1 VSGKLHVLLAAEEA
15 AGARALAL
23 IADAGHEPVLAV
35 TTEGTRVAAA
45 AAGANIPIAPPSALR
60 DPAFACDVRSARVDL
75 LLNVHSLVIVCAE
88 ILRAPRIGSFNLHP
102 GPLPAYAGLD
112 TPSWAILAGETDY
125 GTTVHWMDEHVDTGP
140 IAYAAAFPLDR
151 AETGL
156 SLSTRCAREG
166 LELVRRL
173 LRDAAEGTVPST
185 PQDLSRRRYFRRG
198 PPGDGSVDWS
208 APAEAIE
215 RFVRAC
221 YYQPL
226 PSPWAPAPRASF
238 GGVELRLL
246 RVRLTDER
254 ADAEPG
260 TVSVLQDVA
269 RVCTGDVWL
278 EVEYVQVA
286 GRTVPAVQVVRDGGM
301 FDRPA

>member
-1 VSGKLHVLLAAEEA
+1 MLAAEEA

-35 TTEGTRVAAA
+35 TTNGTRVASAA
-45 AAGANIPIAPPSALR
+45 AAANVPIAPPTALR
-60 DPAFACDVRSARVDL
+60 DPAFAGDVRSARVDL
-75 LLNVHSLVIVCAE
+75 LLNVHSLVIVRPE

-102 GPLPAYAGLD
+102 GPLPRYAGLD

-125 GTTVHWMDEHVDTGP
+125 GTTVHWMDERVDTGP
-140 IAYAAAFPLDR
+140 IAYAAGWPLDPG
-151 AETGL
+151 ETGL

-166 LELVRRL
+166 LELVQRL
-173 LRDAAEGTVPST
+173 LRDAPEGAVPST
-185 PQDLSRRRYFRRG
+185 PQELGDRRYFRRG
-198 PPGDGSVDWS
+198 PPGDGSVDWT
-208 APAEAIE
+208 APAAAIE

-221 YYQPL
+221 DYQPL
-226 PSPWAPAPRASF
+226 PSPWAPAPRTTLD
-238 GGVELRLL
+238 GVELRLL

-260 TVSVLQDVA
+260 TVSAGDTVA

-278 EVEYVQVA
+278 EVEYVQVD
-286 GRTVPAVQVVRDGGM
+286 GRTAPAAEALRDGGM

>member
-1 VSGKLHVLLAAEEA
+1 VLLAADEA

-23 IADAGHEPVLAV
+23 IAEAGHEPVLAV
-35 TTEGTRVAAA
+35 TSEGTRVAAA
-45 AAGANIPIAPPSALR
+45 ARGANIPVAPPTALR
-60 DPAFACDVRSARVDL
+60 DPAFAGAVRSVRVDL
-75 LLNVHSLVIVCAE
+75 LLNVHSLVIVRAE
-88 ILRAPRIGSFNLHP
+88 ILGAPRIGSFNLHP
-102 GPLPAYAGLD
+102 GPLPSYAGLD
-112 TPSWAILAGETDY
+112 TPSWAILAGEPEY
-125 GTTVHWMDEHVDTGP
+125 ATTVHWMDERVDTGP
-140 IAYAAAFPLDR
+140 IAYEASFPLDP

-166 LELVRRL
+166 LDLVRRL

-185 PQDLSRRRYFRRG
+185 PQDLSRRRYFHRG
-198 PPGDGSVDWS
+198 PPGDGRVDWA

-221 YYQPL
+221 DYQPL

-238 GGVELRLL
+238 DGVELRLL
-246 RVRLTDER
+246 RVRPTDQR
-254 ADAEPG
+254 SDAEPG
-260 TVSVLQDVA
+260 TVSAGRDVA

-278 EVEYVQVA
+278 ELEYVQVD
-286 GRTVPAVQVVRDGGM
+286 GRAVRAAEVVRDGGM